1 MKKMLLLPL
10 LIMAAVAASPCL
22 PAAAAL
28 DFQRQCGNVSI
39 PYPFGIGHDCYLAT
53 GGTNNEPFNQ
63 RHLQQ
68 QRHRLHRQLGGAQHR
83 RARREDPRQEP
94 RQLVVLQHHYPFH
107 GCSEQNTWI
116 YDTSET
122 AFRVSDTDNK
132 LTVVGCN
139 VLAYVWSRD
148 GGADDKYIVG
158 CNATCS
164 RGMESLAPLQ
174 RRGRLLPG
182 ADQTG
187 NVLRTDIRRRLRYQL
202 RRRKVQAGELVRLG
216 HVGGD

>member
-1 MKKMLLLPL
+1 MSPSTN
-10 LIMAAVAASPCL
+10 VTCSSNGTASIGSL
-22 PAAAAL
+22 EVLSIDVPAGKI
-28 DFQRQCGNVSI
+28 RVKSPVNSW
-39 PYPFGIGHDCYLAT
+39 CYNT
-53 GGTNNEPFNQ
+53 TTHSMG
-63 RHLQQ
+63 
-68 QRHRLHRQLGGAQHR
+68 
-83 RARREDPRQEP
+83 
-94 RQLVVLQHHYPFH
+94 
-107 GCSEQNTWI
+107 EQNTWI